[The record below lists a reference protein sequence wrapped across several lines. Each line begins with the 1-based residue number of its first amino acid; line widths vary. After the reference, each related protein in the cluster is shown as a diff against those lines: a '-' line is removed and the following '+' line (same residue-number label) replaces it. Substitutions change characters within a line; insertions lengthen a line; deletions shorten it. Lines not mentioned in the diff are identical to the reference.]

1 MPGNEEMSLILHYH
15 PLASYCWKALIAL
28 YENDTPFERVI
39 VDLGDEESRAAFYRL
54 WPVGKFPVL
63 EDRARDRMVPESTII
78 IDYLDDH
85 FPGPTVFVPKDAD
98 LARQTRLAD
107 RFYDCYV
114 HEPMQKIV
122 GDRIRPQQSRDPFG
136 VEQARKALATA
147 YPTIDA
153 DMARK
158 TWAMGDV
165 FSLAD
170 CAAFPAL
177 FYADKVEPFAGRY
190 PSMERYLKRLSG
202 RPSVARVVEEAGPYM
217 PMFPYH
223 RPEEA
228 A

>member
-1 MPGNEEMSLILHYH
+1 MSLVLHFH
-15 PLASYCWKALIAL
+15 PLASFCWKALIAL

-39 VDLGDEESRAAFYRL
+39 VDLGDEASRAAFYRL

-63 EDRARDRMVPESTII
+63 EDRARDRVVPESSII
-78 IDYLDDH
+78 VDHLDAY
-85 FPGPTVFVPKDAD
+85 FPGAVRFVPEDAD

-107 RFYDCYV
+107 RFYDWYV
-114 HEPMQKIV
+114 HEQMQKIV
-122 GDRIRPQQSRDPFG
+122 GDKIRPDGSQDPFG
-136 VEQARKALATA
+136 VEQARRMLATV
-147 YPTIDA
+147 YPMIDA

-158 TWAMGDV
+158 AWAVGDV

-190 PSMERYLKRLSG
+190 PHMQRYLERLSA
-202 RPSVARVVEEAGPYM
+202 RPSIVRVVEEARPYM

-223 RPEEA
+223 KPEDEPRS
-228 A
+228 